1 MKHIPAKSSRFRKGV
16 VAVFVAFILTGL
28 VGVVAISLDGGV
40 LHLQLR
46 KSRAT
51 ADASAMAAACEL
63 FRYYPTDQG
72 ADSHGIASAA
82 AFQVASGNGYT
93 NDGETSTVVVNI
105 PPASG
110 PYANKA
116 GYAEVIV
123 TYQVTRAFSRIW
135 GSDTIPVTARA
146 VSRGAWVAPAA
157 GVIIL
162 NYEDT
167 AALNSQ
173 ANGAFTEIGAPVI
186 VNS

>member
-46 KSRAT
+46 QSRAT
-51 ADASAMAAACEL
+51 ADAAAMAAACEL

-72 ADSHGIASAA
+72 VDVHGYARAA
-82 AFQVASGNGYT
+82 AFDLANSNGYS

-110 PYANKA
+110 AYAGKA

-123 TYQVTRAFSRIW
+123 T
-135 GSDTIPVTARA
+135 
-146 VSRGAWVAPAA
+146 
-157 GVIIL
+157 
-162 NYEDT
+162 
-167 AALNSQ
+167 
-173 ANGAFTEIGAPVI
+173 
-186 VNS
+186 